1 MTQKKKPVAP
11 KKTPM
16 KKDSIELAFEPD
28 ENQEEDE
35 EVQILT
41 ELIDQAGDLL
51 DDLREIGSLLD
62 ELADVKESNVPV
74 PHPFPRDPEAL
85 VPAVKEWMKD
95 LRAERKKRQA
105 ALRKKEGAAGKG
117 RIH

>member
-1 MTQKKKPVAP
+1 MVPKKKSTVP
-11 KKTPM
+11 KKAPM
-16 KKDSIELAFEPD
+16 KKDSIELEFEPD
-28 ENQEEDE
+28 EDLEEDE

-51 DDLREIGSLLD
+51 NDLREIGSLLD
-62 ELADVKESNVPV
+62 ELADVKESEVPV

-85 VPAVKEWMKD
+85 VPTVKGWMKD

-105 ALRKKEGAAGKG
+105 VLRKKE
-117 RIH
+117 